1 MHTIQLQ
8 VNDSVFSQITA
19 SGVDIQARFDEFV
32 AELIDDGS
40 PSISKQEAL
49 KRVSEGVERY
59 QNKTGE
65 YIDSE
70 AYQIHISDSIASLRA
85 KYANNQG

>member
-1 MHTIQLQ
+1 MH
-8 VNDSVFSQITA
+8 TA

-40 PSISKQEAL
+40 PSISKQKAL

-59 QNKTGE
+59 QNQSC
-65 YIDSE
+65 I
-70 AYQIHISDSIASLRA
+70 
-85 KYANNQG
+85 